1 MSEKQERFVRKNYL
15 IRKGFQIRFSLMIFI
30 TTFVIG
36 VIAIWTTYITT
47 WNELTTQVQSRQF
60 YEKIRTSYEQNQD
73 ENNAAMINSL
83 IVVEFSDIFEKVSA
97 VLVLRLLVGAF
108 LLFLLSIFA
117 SHKIAGPLHRM
128 ESAAYAI
135 QKGDLSID
143 LSKLRAGDELTDL
156 AYAIN
161 GAIEKLRSLMNKY
174 RDMAQ
179 KLTELA
185 SKMSACEEGQKSTT
199 EETAHLLKELQVV
212 SSQLLAEINYFTTS
226 KQKQRTA
233 EKKKT

>member
-1 MSEKQERFVRKNYL
+1 MAQKKGKFVRKNYL
-15 IRKGFQIRFSLMIFI
+15 IHKGFQIRFSLLIFI

-47 WNELTTQVQSRQF
+47 WNELTTQVQSKQF
-60 YEKIRTSYEQNQD
+60 YEKIRTTYEKNKD
-73 ENNAAMINSL
+73 EDNAAMINSL

-128 ESAAYAI
+128 ESAAHAI
-135 QKGDLSID
+135 QSGDLSVD

-161 GAIEKLRSLMNKY
+161 GAIEKLRSLISKY
-174 RDMAQ
+174 KAMA
-179 KLTELA
+179 KRLAELA
-185 SKMSACEEGQKSTT
+185 TKMSACEQGEKN
-199 EETAHLLKELQVV
+199 TAKDTADLISEMQVV
-212 SSQLLAEINYFTTS
+212 SKQLLTEINYFSTGKE
-226 KQKQRTA
+226 KQV
-233 EKKKT
+233 